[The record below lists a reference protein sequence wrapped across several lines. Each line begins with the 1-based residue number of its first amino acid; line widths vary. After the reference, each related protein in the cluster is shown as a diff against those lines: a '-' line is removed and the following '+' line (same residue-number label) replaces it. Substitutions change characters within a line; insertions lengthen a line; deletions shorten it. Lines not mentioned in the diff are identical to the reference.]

1 MNTIKQL
8 QKCAL
13 EAYERLIK
21 TLTAEQII
29 MLEEALDKMF
39 ELDEEIKENG

>member
-39 ELDEEIKENG
+39 ELNAEFKDND

>member
-1 MNTIKQL
+1 MKNEQL

-21 TLTAEQII
+21 TLTAEQIV
-29 MLEEALDKMF
+29 MLEEVLDKMF
-39 ELDEEIKENG
+39 ELNAEFKDND

>member
-1 MNTIKQL
+1 MKNEQL

-29 MLEEALDKMF
+29 MLEEVLDKMF
-39 ELDEEIKENG
+39 ELDAEFKDND